1 MSHNGTLL
9 SVKDLR
15 TYFQTEDGT
24 VKAVDGISFDLQRGE
39 TLGIV
44 GESGSGK
51 SVTNLSIIRLIPEPP
66 GKIVSGEVIFNGTD
80 ILDLPPEEV
89 RRIRGKRISMIF
101 QDPMTSLNPFM
112 RISKQLMEITELHL
126 GHTKEQSYSHAV
138 KMLEI
143 VGIPDAAARVD
154 SYPHEFSGGM
164 RQRVMIAMALSC
176 EPELL
181 IADEPTTALD
191 VTIQAQILELI
202 KKLKQDTGT
211 SVILITHDLGVV
223 AGMTDHIIVMY
234 AGKVFEQSPTRELFS
249 CPGNPYTK
257 GLLRSVPDP
266 AHEEGKAL
274 YQIPGLPP
282 DVAHLPPGCPFN
294 PRCDRA
300 EEICR
305 REFPPFVQINT
316 EHFSLCHFAEEVYAA
331 SCSERDARE
340 AAAATTT
347 SEGVAPPQAEAPA
360 PMRDASGVEPSENPS
375 QKEGSR

>member
-1 MSHNGTLL
+1 MSKSTNGTLL

-15 TYFQTEDGT
+15 TYFSTEDG
-24 VKAVDGISFDLQRGE
+24 VVRAVDGVSFNLQRGE

-51 SVTNLSIIRLIPEPP
+51 SVTNLSVMRLIPEPP
-66 GKIVSGEVIFNGTD
+66 GRIEAGEVLFNGQDIFALSTD
-80 ILDLPPEEV
+80 EM

-112 RISKQLMEITELHL
+112 RISKQLMEITQLHL
-126 GHTKEQSYSHAV
+126 GYTKDQAYEHGV
-138 KMLEI
+138 RMLET
-143 VGIPDAAARVD
+143 VGIPDARARMD
-154 SYPHEFSGGM
+154 GYPHEFSGGM

-202 KKLKQDTGT
+202 KNLKRDTGT

-234 AGKVFEQSPTRELFS
+234 AGKIFEQAPTRELFAT
-249 CPGNPYTK
+249 PGNPYTK

-266 AHEEGKAL
+266 HIEQGDL

-282 DVAHLPPGCPFN
+282 DVAHLPPGCPFA
-294 PRCDRA
+294 PRCERA
-300 EEICR
+300 EDICR
-305 REFPPFVQINT
+305 REFPPFVQLNA
-316 EHFSLCHFAEEVYAA
+316 EHHSLCHFAEEVYADSRRERTARA
-331 SCSERDARE
+331 SLAETNPIS
-340 AAAATTT
+340 
-347 SEGVAPPQAEAPA
+347 SSPQGA
-360 PMRDASGVEPSENPS
+360 N
-375 QKEGSR
+375 Q